1 MMAVM
6 PDTRPQAL
14 LALPTYLAGHAARI
28 GHRVLGDAMAGH
40 DLRLPHF
47 AVLTALAELG
57 PLAQH
62 ELADRLVLNR
72 SHLVGYLDEVEARD
86 LVRRERDPEDRRR
99 QRVALTTAGKS
110 LQRKLMREAQRAQDE
125 FLSPLSSDERATLVT
140 LLGRILAA
148 EVSRGQVA

>member
-1 MMAVM
+1 MIAVM
-6 PDTRPQAL
+6 LDTAPPAL
-14 LALPTYLAGHAARI
+14 LALPTYLTGHAARV
-28 GHRVLGDAMAGH
+28 GHRILGEVMAAH

-62 ELADRLVLNR
+62 DLADRLTLNR
-72 SHLVGYLDEVEARD
+72 SHLVGYLDEVESRG

-110 LQRKLMREAQRAQDE
+110 LQRKLMRGAELAQEE
-125 FLSPLSSDERATLVT
+125 FLAPLSHDERARLVS
-140 LLGRILAA
+140 LLTKVLAA
-148 EVSRGQVA
+148 EV